1 MSSPRTRVPAANTW
15 MRGDSL
21 VPKHRGICRWPL
33 SPGRNK
39 FTATTKHW
47 GEKHPPSRAVGVS
60 STADQFPLQISSP
73 PYCFFSW
80 WGPACPPAARNPRQ
94 GKPGVIQSRGGSL
107 LIPLHVVCWWGAICA
122 PPSPWPLPRVPPKS
136 LGMVWGSLGGSLLW
150 TGATGSCMFWGGGGP
165 GVHPHCT
172 MQPNTPTQPH
182 SYLQVLPAPGPAVT
196 TSEPGTRPPRCQ
208 GNGMM
213 ARRGGAAPTSPP
225 LPRHHCRPRVPWQQA
240 GRLQNRGGSATGWG
254 QSPELHITAVGP
266 PCTAR
271 PCAPHPPPP
280 LPGDAATPECTP
292 TQGPPSPT
300 HSPMQRTLQLHDL
313 FFFHSSRRT
322 AWV

>member
-1 MSSPRTRVPAANTW
+1 

-122 PPSPWPLPRVPPKS
+122 PPLPMASAQSSPQIPGDGLGVP
-136 LGMVWGSLGGSLLW
+136 WGIPALDWGYRFMHVL
-150 TGATGSCMFWGGGGP
+150 GGGGSWCTP
-165 GVHPHCT
+165 TLHNAAQHPH
-172 MQPNTPTQPH
+172 PTP
-182 SYLQVLPAPGPAVT
+182 LLPA
-196 TSEPGTRPPRCQ
+196 
-208 GNGMM
+208 
-213 ARRGGAAPTSPP
+213 GAAS
-225 LPRHHCRPRVPWQQA
+225 
-240 GRLQNRGGSATGWG
+240 
-254 QSPELHITAVGP
+254 
-266 PCTAR
+266 AR
-271 PCAPHPPPP
+271 PC
-280 LPGDAATPECTP
+280 GDN
-292 TQGPPSPT
+292 
-300 HSPMQRTLQLHDL
+300 
-313 FFFHSSRRT
+313 
-322 AWV
+322 V

>member
-1 MSSPRTRVPAANTW
+1 

-150 TGATGSCMFWGGGGP
+150 TGATGSCMFWGGGGGP

-213 ARRGGAAPTSPP
+213 ARRGGAAPPS
-225 LPRHHCRPRVPWQQA
+225 
-240 GRLQNRGGSATGWG
+240 
-254 QSPELHITAVGP
+254 
-266 PCTAR
+266 
-271 PCAPHPPPP
+271 PPPP
-280 LPGDAATPECTP
+280 GITADRECHGSRRGGCKTGGDLPQGGDSPQSCTSLLWDPPALPGPVP
-292 TQGPPSPT
+292 PT
-300 HSPMQRTLQLHDL
+300 HHHRSQGTQPPPGAPPPRDPPTPHTAPCRGHCSSTTC
-313 FFFHSSRRT
+313 FFFIRAEGLRGFNAITSR
-322 AWV
+322 